1 MQARG
6 PLMIEH
12 RLIERMLSVIRNVL
26 SEIESKHKVDPV
38 FVDTAVDF
46 IRVYADRTHHGKEED
61 ILFRELNNKQ
71 LTAEDRQIMEE
82 LIEEHVFGR
91 KTTKALVEAN
101 TRYRSGDETALTDI
115 ATNLQT
121 LTDFYPRHIKKEDK
135 VFFPSS
141 RNYFTDEEDQ
151 AMLAEFWEFDRNMIH
166 EKYKSLVDGFEG
178 QQ

>member
-1 MQARG
+1 
-6 PLMIEH
+6 MIEH

-101 TRYRSGDETALTDI
+101 TRYRNGDETALTDI
-115 ATNLQT
+115 ATNLQI
-121 LTDFYPRHIKKEDK
+121 LTEFYPKHIEKEDK

-151 AMLAEFWEFDRNMIH
+151 AMLAEFREFDRNMIH

-178 QQ
+178 Q

>member
-1 MQARG
+1 
-6 PLMIEH
+6 
-12 RLIERMLSVIRNVL
+12 
-26 SEIESKHKVDPV
+26 
-38 FVDTAVDF
+38 
-46 IRVYADRTHHGKEED
+46 
-61 ILFRELNNKQ
+61 
-71 LTAEDRQIMEE
+71 
-82 LIEEHVFGR
+82 
-91 KTTKALVEAN
+91 
-101 TRYRSGDETALTDI
+101 SGDETALTDI

>member
-12 RLIERMLSVIRNVL
+12 RLIERMLSVIKGVL
-26 SEIESKHKVDPV
+26 AEIESKHNVDPV

-82 LIEEHVFGR
+82 LIEEHLFGR
-91 KTTKALVEAN
+91 QTTKALVEAN
-101 TRYRSGDETALTDI
+101 TRYRNGDETALTDI
-115 ATNLQT
+115 AASLQT
-121 LTDFYPRHIKKEDK
+121 LTEFYPIHIKKEDK

-166 EKYKSLVDGFEG
+166 EKYRSLVDGFEG